1 MTYILASLS
10 NVVTALAN
18 ERLVLNSN
26 QSNRRI
32 FQKDFFQ
39 KDFRTN
45 DVIRDVITLTVI
57 FELMTFRTKSVLN

>member
-1 MTYILASLS
+1 VTYILASLS